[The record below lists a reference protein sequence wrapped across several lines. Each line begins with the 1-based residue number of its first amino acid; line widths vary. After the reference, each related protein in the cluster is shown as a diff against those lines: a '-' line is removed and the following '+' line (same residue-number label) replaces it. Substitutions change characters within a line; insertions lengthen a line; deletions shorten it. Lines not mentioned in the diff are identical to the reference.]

1 MLIEKIKVFFPII
14 VLLFLLCGVYI
25 GYANVWFCV
34 IAFVIALTRLNRDE
48 FIFVMLLAGS
58 EYFGAI
64 ARIFIGFTIIPQFIV
79 YLIIFII
86 LFQQITPLFKENRK
100 ISYLFFSLLILFIIS
115 YIYGPQHAYSK
126 TKLTRM
132 LLYGTLCFWTFLIY
146 NRSHD
151 INPQK
156 LAYIFA
162 IVGITYIV
170 IGVSVYHFGTPTSI
184 MDFEYFGRKTFAKT
198 AEDFAISYHSVGL
211 AALYGSVFLLSPGD
225 DKYILK
231 FQSFI
236 LMLIL
241 IFIALVSQMRQGIL
255 GILIL
260 LFFRY
265 AILAKIP
272 IHYKIIGIV
281 LLIITSCFIFN
292 DVQTDAFQ
300 SLGQARTFEE
310 LVNRPYD
317 KAVTI
322 MSEYPL
328 FGKGLGGYSNDGLI
342 SYPHNIFLEI
352 INEMGFAGLLAII
365 IISSSAI
372 RHNNLSLRSLNAN
385 GTYTILLLLA
395 LFIRVNASGDLSEN
409 IYFFSLLF
417 STENKSFLNE
427 NT

>member
-1 MLIEKIKVFFPII
+1 
-14 VLLFLLCGVYI
+14 
-25 GYANVWFCV
+25 
-34 IAFVIALTRLNRDE
+34 
-48 FIFVMLLAGS
+48 
-58 EYFGAI
+58 
-64 ARIFIGFTIIPQFIV
+64 
-79 YLIIFII
+79 
-86 LFQQITPLFKENRK
+86 
-100 ISYLFFSLLILFIIS
+100 
-115 YIYGPQHAYSK
+115 
-126 TKLTRM
+126 
-132 LLYGTLCFWTFLIY
+132 
-146 NRSHD
+146 
-151 INPQK
+151 
-156 LAYIFA
+156 
-162 IVGITYIV
+162 
-170 IGVSVYHFGTPTSI
+170 
-184 MDFEYFGRKTFAKT
+184 
-198 AEDFAISYHSVGL
+198 
-211 AALYGSVFLLSPGD
+211 
-225 DKYILK
+225 
-231 FQSFI
+231 
-236 LMLIL
+236 
-241 IFIALVSQMRQGIL
+241 MRQGIL

-300 SLGQARTFEE
+300 SFGQARTFEE